1 MIYSILQILM
11 IFIVPYLLIHYRHN
25 KLTKLFG
32 TIGMA
37 YFLGL
42 LVALIVFGLKKLG
55 VSIEPNSDIGEIGS
69 HLAIAIAIPLLLFSA
84 NLQETKKLSKTV
96 LLSFGILTVSVVTAA
111 TIIFYTYGKANVG
124 FAAELSGMAIGLYTG
139 GTPNFNTIANIFG
152 LDSTTKGIAN
162 LADIVTAGVFYMFLL
177 SLCKPLLKKFLRTSE
192 HEIYMK
198 SSSTIQNT
206 ENLDLTEFKWSKRL
220 IRNFFLAFAMAILGA
235 GLGILVWILLGAKQG
250 QMTDLL
256 VPVMML
262 SVTFFGIAASFNKKV
277 RETQG
282 TNVVG
287 HYLILVFSFA
297 LASALDLT
305 KIDDSIGRVML
316 LLGMITIL
324 TFVLDV
330 ALSKVFNIDVDCMMV
345 TLTAGLYSP
354 AFVPAITAQIKNES
368 LTVPGLICGSLGYA
382 IGTFLGYLFGLL
394 YML

>member
-1 MIYSILQILM
+1 
-11 IFIVPYLLIHYRHN
+11 
-25 KLTKLFG
+25 
-32 TIGMA
+32 
-37 YFLGL
+37 
-42 LVALIVFGLKKLG
+42 
-55 VSIEPNSDIGEIGS
+55 
-69 HLAIAIAIPLLLFSA
+69 
-84 NLQETKKLSKTV
+84 
-96 LLSFGILTVSVVTAA
+96 
-111 TIIFYTYGKANVG
+111 
-124 FAAELSGMAIGLYTG
+124 
-139 GTPNFNTIANIFG
+139 
-152 LDSTTKGIAN
+152 
-162 LADIVTAGVFYMFLL
+162 MFLL